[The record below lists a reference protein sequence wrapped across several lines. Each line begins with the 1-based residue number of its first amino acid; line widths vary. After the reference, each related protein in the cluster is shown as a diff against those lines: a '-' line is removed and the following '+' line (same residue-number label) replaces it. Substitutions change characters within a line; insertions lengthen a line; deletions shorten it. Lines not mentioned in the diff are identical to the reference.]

1 MLHIRSM
8 SHAPQSTKSGLPPG
22 TLVHVG
28 EARPDQP
35 RITLTA
41 YGPDSHRAAV
51 LDGWSDVEAS
61 WGDEPVRWINV
72 DGVHVPELV
81 RQAGTRL
88 GLHALHL
95 EDVMNTRHRPTFAPL
110 EDGGFVMILKM
121 VGMNKK
127 LKRLVVEQLTVAV
140 QGNAVLSFQEQRGD
154 VFDGLRERL
163 AAGGGN
169 TRGRGAEYLA
179 YRLVDTVVDQ
189 SYFVTDHLMDSAEAL
204 EERILK
210 NADAEGLQEL
220 QKLKKMLAQLRRA
233 TTPLREAVAQ
243 LLKDP
248 PALVEAE
255 TRKHWHDVHDH
266 LIQIHDHI
274 DSLRDTLGGL
284 MDLHAN
290 GVNQRTNQ
298 VMQLMTM
305 VATIFIP
312 LTFIAGV
319 YGMNFDHIPELHW
332 KYGYAM
338 VWAAMVAVAGG
349 MFVLFRRKGW
359 I

>member
-1 MLHIRSM
+1 MPEIGGM
-8 SHAPQSTKSGLPPG
+8 SHAPQSAKSGLPPG

-41 YGPDSHRAAV
+41 YGPDAHRATE
-51 LDGWSDVEAS
+51 LDEWSEVEGA
-61 WGDEPVRWINV
+61 WGDEAVRWINV
-72 DGVHVPELV
+72 DGVHVPDLV
-81 RQAGTRL
+81 KQAGLRL

-95 EDVMNTRHRPTFAPL
+95 EDVMNTRHRPTFEPL
-110 EDGGFVMILKM
+110 DNGGFLVILKM

-127 LKRLVVEQLTVAV
+127 LKRLVVEQVAV
-140 QGNAVLSFQEQRGD
+140 VAQHDAVLSFQEQRGD
-154 VFDGLRERL
+154 VFDSLRERL

-179 YRLVDTVVDQ
+179 YRLVDTVVDHY
-189 SYFVTDHLMDSAEAL
+189 YFVTDHLMDTAEKL
-204 EERILK
+204 EERIL
-210 NADAEGLQEL
+210 ADADAGSLIDLQ
-220 QKLKKMLAQLRRA
+220 QQKKMLAQLRRA
-233 TTPLREAVAQ
+233 ATPLREAVSQ
-243 LLKDP
+243 LMKDP
-248 PALVEAE
+248 PAIVEQE
-255 TRKHWHDVHDH
+255 TLRHWHDVHDH

-274 DSLRDTLGGL
+274 DSLRDTHGSL

-332 KYGYAM
+332 KYGYAG
-338 VWAAMVAVAGG
+338 VWGAMLAVAGG

>member
-1 MLHIRSM
+1 M
-8 SHAPQSTKSGLPPG
+8 SHAPQATKSGLPPG
-22 TLVHVG
+22 TLVHIG

-35 RITLTA
+35 HITLTA
-41 YGPDSHRAAV
+41 YGPESHRSIDLESWEDA
-51 LDGWSDVEAS
+51 VEA
-61 WGDEPVRWINV
+61 WGTESVRWINI

-81 RQAGTRL
+81 KAAGTHM
-88 GLHALHL
+88 GLHALQL

-110 EDGGFVMILKM
+110 DHGGFVVLFKM
-121 VGMNKK
+121 MGMNKR
-127 LKRLVVEQLTVAV
+127 LKKLVVEQVAV
-140 QGNAVLSFQEQRGD
+140 VAQDDAVLSFQEQRGD

-163 AAGGGN
+163 ATGGGN

-179 YRLVDTVVDQ
+179 YRLVDTVVDHY
-189 SYFVTDHLMDSAEAL
+189 YFVTDHLMDAAEGL

-210 NADAEGLQEL
+210 QADAQGLQEL
-220 QKLKKMLAQLRRA
+220 QQLKKMLAQLRRA
-233 TTPLREAVAQ
+233 ATPLREAVSQ
-243 LLKDP
+243 LMKDP
-248 PALVEAE
+248 PAAVQQE
-255 TRKHWHDVHDH
+255 TLRHWHDVHDH
-266 LIQIHDHI
+266 LLQIHDHI
-274 DSLRDTLGGL
+274 DSLRDTLSGL

-332 KYGYAM
+332 KHGYAT
-338 VWAAMVAVAGG
+338 VWAVMLAVAGG
-349 MFVLFRRKGW
+349 MFLLFRRKGW